1 MLLSVLEQKYFEKTL
16 LNSYNV
22 QYYGKMYLGTNMKEM
37 TFIFDTGSSVSIFE
51 LLYVSLVVLGSN
63 SKL

>member
-37 TFIFDTGSSVSIFE
+37 TFIFDTGSSVRIFE